1 VSSSVLAR
9 SVVRTV
15 THGLI
20 ALAGMVAVPHAGAQ
34 QLSLV
39 SVSPGGTASG
49 ALADSIIAFTPDEQ
63 YVAFC
68 SMANSL
74 DPTKTD
80 TNGIADVYRRHLPTG
95 ITTLV
100 SVNTTGTT
108 AGNGGC
114 PGSGYVRISTDGRYV
129 AFVSEATNLVS
140 GITDTTAN
148 DIFVRDMQTGTTS
161 LATVNAAGTAAAGTN
176 SAFDFSDDGR
186 RVVFESYAT
195 TLVAGFVDGN
205 GAGDT
210 DVFQRDLQA
219 NTTRL
224 ISASVLGPAQGGNG
238 SSWLGTQYFNLMSA
252 DGRYVA
258 FLSTAPDL
266 IVGHATLGGDLFV
279 RDTQTSLTKLGD
291 DANPFT
297 VFNLTADGRFL
308 AFNENSSSNWVRDL
322 ETNARIH
329 VSVNATNTGE
339 ANGNSTVPF
348 ISRYPRTPGQLD
360 YVVAFRSNGSDLVSG
375 VTKAN
380 GPGASTLYARTL
392 GPGGTTVLVGGI
404 PDGTAT
410 GNGDD
415 FTRDISPDG
424 RYVVFSSSSSNI
436 VSGLTDTGL
445 QDLFRRDLVTNTTI
459 VVSAAQPSGAADG
472 LSSLGRAGQNGGVAF
487 LAAARLLSTDQNFAD
502 DIYFFGVI
510 PDPSISGTVTA
521 SNGGAPLADV
531 TLTLTGTS
539 GGAATTSS
547 AGTYTFSPLTANG
560 TYTVTPSRTGFT
572 FAPASRTFANILGAQ
587 TADFVGTAVS
597 SPPPTFTISGQVRD
611 LNDTGVAGVTMT
623 LTGSSSATLI
633 TDLDGRY
640 AFTGLAQGGTFTV
653 TPSRSTFTFTP
664 PSQTFANLQRDEV
677 AAFFVANVGTFT
689 RYFAEGATGE
699 FFDTTIALL
708 NATGS
713 TSDVT
718 VRFLKE
724 DGTQTSQT
732 LTMAGLARATVDPE
746 QLAGTAAA
754 SFATVIESTQPIIAD
769 RRMEWDAT
777 HYGSHGETSI
787 ARPET
792 TWYLAEGATT
802 SAFNLYYL
810 LQNPHATQAAEVEI
824 RYLRPSPLPPIVKT
838 YTVPPSSRR
847 TIYVNGED
855 PGLDEAEIS
864 AVVRAT
870 NGIAIIVERAM
881 YTNAGGLLFGAGHES
896 AGIPNLATQWFLA
909 EGATGPFFH
918 LFILIANPNAE
929 DARIDARYL
938 LPDGQVITKQYVAAA
953 NSRFTIGVHAEG
965 PELANTPLSTTVT
978 STNGVPVLVERAMWW
993 PAFTPEWHEGHNS
1006 AGVVASG
1013 EKWGL
1018 ADGENGSQHN
1028 AQTFILIANTSAQ
1041 TANVE
1046 VTLIFED
1053 GTKAVKTYA
1062 IGGNSRFS
1070 VHVPGEFPEAQ
1081 NRRFGAVVESM
1092 PGDGGQSPRAQI
1104 VVERSVYSDAAG
1116 VVFAAGS
1123 NAPGTKLR

>member
-1 VSSSVLAR
+1 VSSFALAR
-9 SVVRTV
+9 LVVRIFTR
-15 THGLI
+15 GLM
-20 ALAGMVAVPHAGAQ
+20 AVAWMLAFAASQANAQ
-34 QLSLV
+34 QLALV
-39 SVSPGGTASG
+39 SVSPGGNASG
-49 ALADSIIAFTPDEQ
+49 AATDSILAMTPDEQ
-63 YVAFC
+63 YIAFC
-68 SMANSL
+68 SFANSL

-80 TNGIADVYRRHLPTG
+80 TNGMADVYRRHLPTG

-108 AGNGGC
+108 AGNGSC

-129 AFVSEATNLVS
+129 AFISEATNLVT
-140 GITDTTAN
+140 GITDATAN
-148 DIFVRDMQTGTTS
+148 DIFVRDMQTGTTTI
-161 LATVNAAGTAAAGTN
+161 ATINAAGTAAAGTN
-176 SAFDFSDDGR
+176 SSFDFSDDGR

-205 GAGDT
+205 TAGFT
-210 DVFQRDLQA
+210 DVFQRDLET

-224 ISASVLGPAQGGNG
+224 ISASHVGPTQGGDG
-238 SSWLGTQYFNLMSA
+238 PSWLGSTNFHLMSA

-258 FLSTAPDL
+258 FLSTASNL
-266 IVGHATLGGDLFV
+266 FVGQATLTQSLFV
-279 RDTQTSLTKLGD
+279 RDTQTNLTKLGD
-291 DANPFT
+291 DQNPH
-297 VFNLTADGRFL
+297 VIFNLTADGRFL
-308 AFNENSSSNWVRDL
+308 AFSPGASSVWVRDL

-339 ANGNSTVPF
+339 ANGPSGVPF
-348 ISRYPRTPGQLD
+348 ISRYPRTSGQLD
-360 YVVAFRSNGSDLVSG
+360 YVVAFRSLGSDLVSG

-380 GPGASTLYARTL
+380 GPGAMTAYARTL
-392 GPGGTTVLVGGI
+392 GPGGMTVLAGGV

-424 RYVVFSSSSSNI
+424 RYVSFFSTSTNI
-436 VSGLTDTGL
+436 VSGLTDTSVADG
-445 QDLFRRDLVTNTTI
+445 FRRDLVTNTTI
-459 VVSAAQPSGAADG
+459 IVTAAQPSGATGAG
-472 LSSLGRAGQNGGVAF
+472 AVWGRIGQNGGVAF
-487 LAAARLLSTDQNFAD
+487 STPAPLLPSDQNFAD
-502 DIYFFGVI
+502 DIYFFGTI
-510 PDPSISGTVTA
+510 A
-521 SNGGAPLADV
+521 AP
-531 TLTLTGTS
+531 
-539 GGAATTSS
+539 
-547 AGTYTFSPLTANG
+547 P
-560 TYTVTPSRTGFT
+560 P
-572 FAPASRTFANILGAQ
+572 
-587 TADFVGTAVS
+587 
-597 SPPPTFTISGQVRD
+597 PPPTFTISGQVRD

-623 LTGSSSATLI
+623 LTGSSSATMT

-640 AFTGLAQGGTFTV
+640 AFTGLAQAGTFTV
-653 TPSRSTFTFTP
+653 TPSRSTFTFNP

-677 AAFFVANVGTFT
+677 AAFFIANIGTFT

-746 QLAGTAAA
+746 QLAGTGAA

-802 SAFNLYYL
+802 GAFNLYYL

-838 YTVPPSSRR
+838 YSVAPSSRR

-864 AVVRAT
+864 AVVQAT
-870 NGIAIIVERAM
+870 NGVAIIVERAM

-918 LFILIANPNAE
+918 LFILIANPNAQ
-929 DARIDARYL
+929 DAQIEARYL
-938 LPDGQVITKQYVAAA
+938 RPDGEVITKQYVAAA

-965 PELANTPLSTTVT
+965 PELANTPLSTTMT

-1018 ADGENGSQHN
+1018 ADGENGGPHN
-1028 AQTFILIANTSAQ
+1028 AQTFILIANTSAH
-1041 TANVE
+1041 TANVD

-1053 GTKAVKTYA
+1053 GSKAVKTYA
-1062 IGGNSRFS
+1062 IAGNSRFS
-1070 VHVPGEFPEAQ
+1070 VHVPDEFPEAR

-1092 PGDGGQSPRAQI
+1092 PGNGGQSRAQI
-1104 VVERSVYSDAAG
+1104 VVERSVYSDASGTA
-1116 VVFAAGS
+1116 FAAGA